1 MTGGFGDDPFAGEHF
16 DAGHTDDQFGADGTD
31 HLGLA
36 DDATGADHDA
46 GYHAD
51 LAYEHDA
58 GHADLDHAD
67 AGHDGAYGEAAAGQD
82 DPQPAEE
89 PPGGALAEHGA
100 DHGADHPADLTAG
113 HAADAETSQLDG
125 TDTLPHSVDTS
136 PFPPHL
142 EVDVTPADGQDWVD
156 PGHLGEPEPGYVA
169 STESPQALLA
179 GLHETEGADPATS
192 DDPAIRSLALF
203 WAR

>member
-1 MTGGFGDDPFAGEHF
+1 MTGGFDDPFAGEHF
-16 DAGHTDDQFGADGTD
+16 DAGHGAEHLGADGTD

-51 LAYEHDA
+51 PGFEHDA
-58 GHADLDHAD
+58 GHDGGYADHDGAYAEPA
-67 AGHDGAYGEAAAGQD
+67 AGHDGGGHD

-89 PPGGALAEHGA
+89 PPGDA
-100 DHGADHPADLTAG
+100 DHGIDHPADLTA
-113 HAADAETSQLDG
+113 HPADAQTSQLDG

-156 PGHLGEPEPGYVA
+156 PDHLGEPEPGYLA
-169 STESPQALLA
+169 GTESPQALLA

-203 WAR
+203 WSR